1 MGKTLEEK
9 LNELPLERRQRIEQR
24 TAELIAEELSLRD
37 LRKALNLTQEQ
48 LAEQLQIR
56 QEGVSRLEQ
65 RTDLLLSTLQ
75 KHVAAM
81 GGELQLIVQFPD
93 RPPVRLSGL
102 SEPTMV
108 EDRPSAIE
116 LPAADQLAG
125 AS

>member
-1 MGKTLEEK
+1 MRKTLEDK
-9 LNELPLERRQRIEQR
+9 LQELSPERRRRVDEQ
-24 TAELIAEELSLRD
+24 AVALIAEELSLRD

-48 LAEQLQIR
+48 LTESLQNR
-56 QEGVSRLEQ
+56 REGVFRLEQ

-102 SEPTMV
+102 TTALTHSH
-108 EDRPSAIE
+108 
-116 LPAADQLAG
+116 L
-125 AS
+125 

>member
-9 LNELPLERRQRIEQR
+9 LQELSPERRRRVDEQ
-24 TAELIAEELSLRD
+24 AAALIAEELSLRD
-37 LRKALNLTQEQ
+37 LRKALNMTQEQ
-48 LAEQLQIR
+48 LAESLEIR

-102 SEPTMV
+102 STVVHQQEV
-108 EDRPSAIE
+108 
-116 LPAADQLAG
+116 
-125 AS
+125 